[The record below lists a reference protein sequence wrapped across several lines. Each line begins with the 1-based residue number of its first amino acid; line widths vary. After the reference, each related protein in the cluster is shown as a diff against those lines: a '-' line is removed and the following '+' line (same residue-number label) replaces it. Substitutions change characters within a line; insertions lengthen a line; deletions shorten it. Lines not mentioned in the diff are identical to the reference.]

1 MDANER
7 EAFAAYAQL
16 PQFERKVERSLEV
29 IREALAIGP
38 AYVAVSWGKDSVV
51 MLHLCQQVQRDI
63 EAFHLCVAHRHYFGN
78 YDAVI
83 TQYKAKF
90 GLNYHEVQLNHR
102 NLIFGGST
110 ADYLRTAANSKN
122 CFIGLR
128 KEESRSRKISLSKY
142 GAIHQYQGGKEFRFC
157 PIEHWNLQDI
167 WAYHALHDLP
177 HLDYYD
183 HVAKTSKQS
192 RTTALEG
199 LRYRD
204 KPWEQESREWL
215 RNYSPQFKEWEPHG
229 YIHVFVLLCLQTIES
244 KDMSWANYESG
255 VSQCLDLCNCNGA
268 TSAEMDLLKNLF
280 QSGNTLDPFAVTLL
294 DTLKRGASNAPSYM
308 DS

>member
-7 EAFAAYAQL
+7 EAFTAYAQL
-16 PQFERKVERSLEV
+16 SAFKRKVARSLEV

-38 AYVAVSWGKDSVV
+38 AYVSVSWGKDSVV
-51 MLHLCQQVQRDI
+51 MLHLCQQVQPDI
-63 EAFHLCVAHRHYFGN
+63 EAWHLRVAHRNYFGN
-78 YDAVI
+78 YDDVI
-83 TQYKAKF
+83 EQYKIRF
-90 GLNYHEVQLNHR
+90 GLNYHEVQLNNR

-110 ADYLRTAANSKN
+110 ADYLRRATDSKN

-128 KEESRSRKISLSKY
+128 KEESRAREISLSKY
-142 GAIHQYQGGKEFRFC
+142 GEIHQYQGEKEFRFC
-157 PIEHWNLQDI
+157 PLKNWELSSI

-229 YIHVFVLLCLQTIES
+229 YIHVFVLLCLQTIEA
-244 KDMSWANYESG
+244 KNLAWPNYESG
-255 VSQCLDLCNCNGA
+255 VSQCLELCDLNGA
-268 TSAEMDLLKNLF
+268 TSTEMDLLTNLF
-280 QSGNTLDPFAVTLL
+280 QNGNTLDPFAVKLL
-294 DTLKRGASNAPSYM
+294 KTLKEGASNVPSHM